1 MVVDLLDR
9 QVELD
14 AIAAAVERAAT
25 GHGSTVLVSGEA
37 GIGKTSLVR
46 SFQAAPGGARILT
59 GTCEDLFTPRPL
71 GPLLEAA
78 RATQG
83 PLSEALR
90 APVDQNWLYAAVA
103 DELGAPP
110 SPTVLVIED
119 AHWADGATIDVLR
132 FLTSRVHT
140 LPAVVMITFRND
152 ELGTGHPLRSLLGGL
167 SSAEATRL
175 TLHRLSA
182 RSVSRMAATSGVD
195 HDELFRLTG
204 GNPFFV
210 SEVLAFPEQSVP
222 PTVVDA
228 VLARVSALPADVQ
241 AALGLVAVVPSGVEV
256 DLLRRLVDDLAP
268 IALAEQ
274 AGVVEVRGG
283 VVGFRHELARRAVVQ
298 SVPAIRQL
306 MLNADVLDVLLH
318 SEDPDPFR
326 VLHHAREAAN
336 DEVVVDYGL
345 VAALSAS
352 RMGAH
357 RQAAACYQEVLSRGQ
372 LLEPARRA
380 RVAEAYAWA
389 LSNSNELDPAAGAAA
404 EAVDGW
410 HSVGDAA
417 HLVRALVTLSRQQWL
432 TESTAASL
440 ASAERALNLTASD
453 LESEQHAI
461 ARLNLGGLLVVLDRE
476 EAGLTHLDRALELAE
491 RLRLPHL
498 VALSHNYRGSGRLQ
512 LGDRGGEAELLG
524 SIDLARSL
532 DNHEFVLRA
541 YYNLVEGLWRLG
553 DLDRAAEHL
562 AATEDYVRD
571 RDFPVYTYM
580 CRARRLRLAGRAGRW
595 DEAAAGLLEL
605 VADREPG
612 MIGRE
617 TLPFLARLRVRQ
629 GDPDA
634 ASLLDQA
641 GEHVRRAAVL
651 EWSVPVGLAC
661 IEHAWLTDDPDAAA
675 PYPTMLLERTD
686 RAGMLEQRGEL
697 MRYLCR
703 LGLRGETFPG
713 CPERYAAGIAGD
725 WQEAARLWAEVG
737 DPYERALELMESEQ
751 EDPLLEAIGI
761 LDGLGARPAADLAR
775 RRLRTLGVTRLPS
788 RPSSSTRANP
798 AGLTNRQV
806 EILRLVGTG
815 MSNAEIAGALVV
827 SVRTVDHHVS
837 AILHKLGTSN
847 RREAS
852 ARIAALGLDE
862 ADGP

>member
-1 MVVDLLDR
+1 M
-9 QVELD
+9 
-14 AIAAAVERAAT
+14 
-25 GHGSTVLVSGEA
+25 GHGSTVLVAGEA
-37 GIGKTSLVR
+37 GIGKTSLLR
-46 SFQAAPGGARILT
+46 SFQAAPGRARILS
-59 GTCEDLFTPRPL
+59 GTCEDLFMPRPL

-78 RATQG
+78 RATHG
-83 PLSEALR
+83 PLAEALR

-119 AHWADGATIDVLR
+119 THWADGATIDVLR
-132 FLTSRVHT
+132 FLTARIHS
-140 LPAVVMITFRND
+140 LPAVVVISFRND
-152 ELGTGHPLRSLLGGL
+152 ELGAGHPLRTLLGGL
-167 SSAEATRL
+167 SSADATRL

-182 RSVSRMAATSGVD
+182 RSVSRMAAASGVD
-195 HDELFRLTG
+195 RDELFRLTG

-210 SEVLAFPEQSVP
+210 SEVLACPDQTVP

-228 VLARVSALPADVQ
+228 VLVRVAALPADVQ
-241 AALGLVAVVPSGVEV
+241 AALDLVAVVPSGVEV
-256 DLLRRLVDDLAP
+256 DLLRRLVADLAP
-268 IALAEQ
+268 VALAEQ
-274 AGVVEVRGG
+274 AGVVEVRDG

-306 MLNADVLDVLLH
+306 MLNAEVLDVLLRG
-318 SEDPDPFR
+318 EDPDPFR

-357 RQAAACYQEVLSRGQ
+357 RQAAACYEEVLSRGQ

-389 LSNSNELDPAAGAAA
+389 LSNSNQLDPAAGAAA

-410 HSVGDAA
+410 HSLGDTA
-417 HLVRALVTLSRQQWL
+417 HLVRGLVTLSRQQWL
-432 TESTAASL
+432 TENTAASL
-440 ASAERALNLTASD
+440 ASAERAVSLTAHD

-476 EAGLTHLDRALELAE
+476 EAGLTHLDRALDLAQ

-498 VALSHNYRGSGRLQ
+498 VALCHDYRGSARLQ
-512 LGDRGGEAELLG
+512 LGDRGGEAELLE
-524 SIDLARSL
+524 SVDLARSL

-541 YYNLVEGLWRLG
+541 YYNLVEGFWRLG

-629 GDPDA
+629 GHPDA
-634 ASLLDQA
+634 ESLLDQA
-641 GEHVRRAAVL
+641 QEHVRRAGVL
-651 EWSVPVGLAC
+651 EWKVPAGIAC
-661 IEHAWLTDDPDAAA
+661 IEHGWLTDDPDEAT
-675 PYPTMLLERTD
+675 PYATMLLGQTD

-703 LGLRGETFPG
+703 LGLPGETFPG

-725 WQEAARLWAEVG
+725 WEEAARLWGLAG

-751 EDPLLEAIGI
+751 EEPLLEAIGI
-761 LDGLGARPAADLAR
+761 LDGLGARPAADRAR
-775 RRLRTLGVTRLPS
+775 RRLRALGVTRLPS
-788 RPSSSTRANP
+788 RPSSSTRDNP

-815 MSNAEIAGALVV
+815 MSNAEIAATLVV

-852 ARIAALGLDE
+852 ARIGSLGLDE
-862 ADGP
+862 PHGP